1 MIELNLLSK
10 KKAMQLPS
18 VLGFDLGLL
27 NFKMI
32 GLALV
37 IFYVPE
43 ILISSYFE
51 DKTVAEQAILD
62 KIISENIA
70 ITKEISKDSNLKS
83 QLLAYN
89 GEVERLKNRSA
100 QVDEILKFRT
110 NPKKILELIARSAPE
125 DLWFDLLKITDKNA
139 IIINGGAYSSRSIGE
154 FITVINSSTFF
165 ANSITPTKQE
175 NKVEALDG
183 VSTSYEAFELKGE
196 IKNYDMRSK

>member
-1 MIELNLLSK
+1 
-10 KKAMQLPS
+10 
-18 VLGFDLGLL
+18 LGFDLGLL